1 VSPSKSHRTA
11 RPAPS
16 DSIQAAKLCCY
27 SDPLKLLRMELPLAT
42 GLVNFSGPQTW
53 FHEAA
58 KDAATSIRLLSNPES
73 EAKCLN

>member
-1 VSPSKSHRTA
+1 MSPSKSHRTA

-16 DSIQAAKLCCY
+16 DSIQAAKQCYY
-27 SDPLKLLRMELPLAT
+27 SDPLRLLRMEFPHAT
-42 GLVNFSGPQTW
+42 GLVNFSGPQTR

-73 EAKCLN
+73 EAQCLN